1 MCILNHLLK
10 KRNTI
15 TIKNETDEKSLL
27 ELIKNMKLVD
37 KYIQNQ
43 KVLKTIYIKNKL
55 INIIVQ

>member
-1 MCILNHLLK
+1 MEK